1 MEPFSSP
8 VLPTVRF
15 GDGDA
20 NLGWCFSL
28 RQFAEI
34 YAPIY
39 GINKAKL
46 VQYMWGDYVF
56 NPKTKKV
63 STWKPTDA
71 QSPIFVKMVLSTIWK
86 VYKSVWKRDEDSLH
100 SIIETAQ
107 ISLSPA
113 EFNTQDDALL
123 VKLILSRWFPL
134 YKAVLSRNRMGVSFI
149 ESVVK
154 LLPSPIEAQ
163 SQRYEMI
170 WDPVVRKQS
179 RHTLRF

>member
-1 MEPFSSP
+1 
-8 VLPTVRF
+8 
-15 GDGDA
+15 
-20 NLGWCFSL
+20 
-28 RQFAEI
+28 
-34 YAPIY
+34 
-39 GINKAKL
+39 
-46 VQYMWGDYVF
+46 MWGDYIF

-71 QSPIFVKMVLSTIWK
+71 QPPIFVKMVLSTIWK

-100 SIIETAQ
+100 SIIETAN

-113 EFNTQDDALL
+113 EFKTQDNSLL

-134 YKAVLSRNRMGVSFI
+134 YKAVLSPNGKGVSFI

-163 SQRYEMI
+163 PQRYEMI
-170 WDPVVRKQS
+170 WDPIIRKQS
-179 RHTLRF
+179 KCTFRF